1 MSKNPRCLYHNDFL
15 TFLSQ
20 STDSIFGM
28 LCDSYH
34 GDALTTTREAWKR
47 EIEIMK
53 SVLSALPD
61 KAGQIVFE
69 YDIPRLG
76 KRIDVVLLYRGIVFC
91 LEFKVGES
99 KILEA
104 DLDQVLDYA
113 LDLKNFHKFSQDKVI
128 APILV
133 ATKFSEHTTSVQMS
147 VYDDKVVNPLVT
159 GEVGLFDVIAQV
171 LNRFPN
177 ETAVNQDWIIS
188 PYAPTPTIVE
198 AAKTLY
204 ENHSVENITRHEA
217 DKVSTDQTIS
227 YILDVI
233 QKSKLN
239 REKSICFVTGVPG
252 AGKTLV
258 GLDVAVKQTYQ
269 GKDTPVEDEGAV
281 YLSGNGPLVAV
292 LTEALAKDNYKKC
305 HDRKENKKLSDSRRE
320 VGKFIQM
327 IHRYR
332 DNMLAKIKNPVE
344 NGELEIDPEKAVKLA
359 KAGYGEVEHVA
370 IFDEAQR
377 SWTHKRLADYLKRGG
392 TYGNKLK
399 VPNFPLSEAAFLI
412 WSLDQREDWATIVC
426 LVGGGQEI
434 NTGEAGI
441 SEWIYALNE
450 RFPHWKVYISPK
462 LTEPEYA
469 EGKVNTLL
477 AANKNVTYSD
487 SLHLGVSLRS
497 YRAEKLSAFVH
508 ALLAVDPKAKE
519 LYREIQD
526 KYPIVL
532 TRDMDK
538 AREWLHSKV
547 RGTERTG
554 ILVTKESARYKPLA
568 VHVLP
573 SGDENAVH
581 WFLEDKSDVRSSNYL
596 EDAATEIQV
605 QGLELDYTCL
615 LWDADMRY
623 DNGKW
628 RFYRFNG
635 QTKWVEQTP
644 NTESKQ
650 ELMQYMLN
658 AYRVLLTRARSGMVI
673 CVPSGNSNKNP
684 SGFWEDSTRLPTF
697 YDGTYAY
704 LKQIRFLYKGIIINH
719 NKKPSQPTL
728 KRRFFKKKAAFFSWP
743 GFGKEWC

>member
-1 MSKNPRCLYHNDFL
+1 MSRCLYNSSFTDFL
-15 TFLSQ
+15 N
-20 STDSIFGM
+20 TDDNTIFGV
-28 LCDSYH
+28 LCDRYH
-34 GDALTTTREAWKR
+34 GEALTTTREAWKS
-47 EIEIMK
+47 EISIMK
-53 SVLSALPD
+53 DILVRFANKD
-61 KAGQIVFE
+61 GQIIFE

-76 KRIDVVLLYRGIVFC
+76 KRVDVVLLFEGIVFC
-91 LEFKVGES
+91 VEFKVGES
-99 KILEA
+99 RILES
-104 DLDQVLDYA
+104 DIDQVLDYA
-113 LDLKNFHKFSQDKVI
+113 LDLKNFHKFSEDRII

-133 ATKFSEHTTSVQMS
+133 ATNYRNSSTNIQMS
-147 VYDDKVVNPLVT
+147 VYDDRVVNPLVS
-159 GEVGLFDVIAQV
+159 GKAGVSHLISEVL
-171 LNRFPN
+171 RCFPN
-177 ETAVNQDWIIS
+177 ETSVNPNWIIS
-188 PYAPTPTIVE
+188 PYAPTPTIIE

-217 DKVSTDQTIS
+217 DKVSTDKTIE

-233 QKSKLN
+233 QRSKLN
-239 REKSICFVTGVPG
+239 QEKSICFVTGVPG

-258 GLDVAVKQTYQ
+258 GLDVAIKQTYQ
-269 GKDTPVEDEGAV
+269 GQNEPVKNEGAV

-292 LTEALAKDNYKKC
+292 LTEALAQDNHKKC
-305 HDRKENKKLSDSRRE
+305 KAKGEKKKMTDSRRE
-320 VGKFIQM
+320 VAKSIQM

-344 NGELEIDPEKAVKLA
+344 NGILEIDPTKAVKMES
-359 KAGYGEVEHVA
+359 AGFGEVEHVA

-377 SWTHKRLADYLKRGG
+377 SWTHKRLAYYLKRGG

-412 WSLDQREDWATIVC
+412 WSLDQREDWATIIC

-441 SEWIYALNE
+441 YEWIKALNE
-450 RFPHWKVYISPK
+450 QFPHWNVYISPK

-469 EGKVNTLL
+469 EGKVNELL
-477 AANKNVTYSD
+477 KNNCNVTYSE

-508 ALLAVDPKAKE
+508 ALLSFDENASA
-519 LYREIQD
+519 LYNEIKD

-532 TRDMDK
+532 TRDMAK
-538 AREWLHSKV
+538 ARKWLHDKV

-554 ILVTKESARYKPLA
+554 VLITKESARFKPLA
-568 VHVLP
+568 IHILP

-581 WFLEDKSDVRSSNYL
+581 WFLDDKSDVRSSNYL

-623 DNGKW
+623 ENGEW

-635 QTKWVEQTP
+635 QTKWVEQTGG
-644 NTESKQ
+644 TESKQ
-650 ELMQYMLN
+650 ELMKYMLN
-658 AYRVLLTRARSGMVI
+658 AYRVLLTRARAGMVI
-673 CVPSGNSNKNP
+673 CVPEGNPNKNV
-684 SGFWEDSTRLPTF
+684 SGFWEDSTRLPEY
-697 YDGTYAY
+697 YDGTYQY
-704 LKQIRFLYKGIIINH
+704 LKSLGIEEI
-719 NKKPSQPTL
+719 
-728 KRRFFKKKAAFFSWP
+728 
-743 GFGKEWC
+743 

>member
-1 MSKNPRCLYHNDFL
+1 MVKNPRCLYHSDFL
-15 TFLSQ
+15 SFLSQ
-20 STDSIFGM
+20 STDSVFGM
-28 LCDSYH
+28 LCDGYH
-34 GDALTTTREAWKR
+34 GDTLTTTREAWKS

-61 KAGQIVFE
+61 QTGQIIFE

-91 LEFKVGES
+91 LDLKVGET
-99 KILEA
+99 KIFE
-104 DLDQVLDYA
+104 DDVDQVLDYA
-113 LDLKNFHKFSQDKVI
+113 LDLKNFHKFSQEKVI
-128 APILV
+128 VPILV
-133 ATKFSEHTTSVQMS
+133 ATKFSDHTTSVQMS
-147 VYDDKVVNPLVT
+147 VYDDRVVNPLVT
-159 GEVGLFDVIAQV
+159 GETSLLNTIVQV
-171 LNRFPN
+171 FNRFPN
-177 ETAVNQDWIIS
+177 ETAVNKDWIIS

-217 DKVSTDQTIS
+217 DQVSTDQTIS

-233 QKSKLN
+233 QKSKLY
-239 REKSICFVTGVPG
+239 RENSICFVTGVPG

-292 LTEALAKDNYKKC
+292 LTEALAKDNYQKC
-305 HDRKENKKLSDSRRE
+305 RDRKENKKLSDSRRE

-344 NGELEIDPEKAVKLA
+344 NGVLEIDPEKAVKLA
-359 KAGYGEVEHVA
+359 KAGYGEVEHVP

-412 WSLDQREDWATIVC
+412 WSLDQREDWATIIC

-441 SEWIYALNE
+441 SEWIDALNE
-450 RFPHWKVYISPK
+450 KFPHWKVYISPK

-469 EGKVNTLL
+469 EGRVNALL
-477 AANKNVTYSD
+477 TENKSVTYSE

-508 ALLAVDPKAKE
+508 ALLAIEPNAAE
-519 LYREIQD
+519 LYREIKD
-526 KYPIVL
+526 RYPIVL
-532 TRDMDK
+532 TRDMKK

-554 ILVTKESARYKPLA
+554 ILVTKESARFKPLA
-568 VHVLP
+568 IHVLP

-581 WFLEDKSDVRSSNYL
+581 WFLEDKTDTRSSNYL

-623 DNGKW
+623 DAGKW

-635 QTKWVEQTP
+635 QTKWVEQIP
-644 NTESKQ
+644 SSESKQ
-650 ELMQYMLN
+650 ELMKYMLN
-658 AYRVLLTRARSGMVI
+658 AYRVLLTRARAGMVI
-673 CVPSGNSNKNP
+673 CVPSGNANKNP
-684 SGFWEDSTRLPTF
+684 SGFWEDSTRLPEF

-704 LKQIRFLYKGIIINH
+704 LKKLGIEEI
-719 NKKPSQPTL
+719 
-728 KRRFFKKKAAFFSWP
+728 
-743 GFGKEWC
+743 